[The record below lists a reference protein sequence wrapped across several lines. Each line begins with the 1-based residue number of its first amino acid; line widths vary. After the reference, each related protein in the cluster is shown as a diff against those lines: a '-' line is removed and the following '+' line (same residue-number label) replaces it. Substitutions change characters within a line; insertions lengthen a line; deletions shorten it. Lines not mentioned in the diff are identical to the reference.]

1 MRSKTVLAGLL
12 CRAALCAG
20 ALLAATPDA
29 ATVAAGRVSSAR
41 ALSPV
46 MLAKKPF
53 KGGRLDDFISAGEA
67 EAKYGPNRYAAVA
80 EDAWKIRMERD
91 RIEQMRQLSAREYAA
106 QKSQML
112 QDHLFLSAIS
122 CVVMSA
128 CFDEKATFSCAV
140 GAALGAL
147 YLYLLQ
153 RNVDGVGASTVEE
166 VSKLPPP
173 IVVPVVLVLLVA
185 KNTATLALIPTLAG
199 FLISKLATLTQLAY
213 PDGWGVAETE

>member
-29 ATVAAGRVSSAR
+29 ATVAAGRVSSVR

-128 CFDEKATFSCAV
+128 CFDEGDVLLPV

-166 VSKLPPP
+166 VSCSRRQSSSPSCSSCWWPRTPQRSLSSPWPASSSP
-173 IVVPVVLVLLVA
+173 SSPR
-185 KNTATLALIPTLAG
+185 
-199 FLISKLATLTQLAY
+199 
-213 PDGWGVAETE
+213 

>member
-1 MRSKTVLAGLL
+1 M
-12 CRAALCAG
+12 
-20 ALLAATPDA
+20 
-29 ATVAAGRVSSAR
+29 SSAMLAFITSSTLS
-41 ALSPV
+41 ALVAMPSAGVACQQRLRISSPC

-91 RIEQMRQLSAREYAA
+91 RVDEMRQLSAREYAA
-106 QKSQML
+106 QKSQLL
-112 QDHLFLSAIS
+112 QDHLFLAAIG
-122 CVVMSA
+122 CVAMSA
-128 CFDEKATFSCAV
+128 CFDEKATISCAV
-140 GAALGAL
+140 GSALGAL

-153 RNVDGVGASTVEE
+153 RSVDGVGASTVEE

-185 KNTATLALIPTLAG
+185 KNGAVLALIPTLAG
-199 FLISKLATLTQLAY
+199 FLISKLATLTQLVY
-213 PDGWGVAETE
+213 PEGWGVDEEE

>member
-1 MRSKTVLAGLL
+1 MDQIATRQWLRMHGRSAWSATGSSRCDS
-12 CRAALCAG
+12 CR
-20 ALLAATPDA
+20 
-29 ATVAAGRVSSAR
+29 RVSTPR
-41 ALSPV
+41 
-46 MLAKKPF
+46 
-53 KGGRLDDFISAGEA
+53 
-67 EAKYGPNRYAAVA
+67 
-80 EDAWKIRMERD
+80 
-91 RIEQMRQLSAREYAA
+91 
-106 QKSQML
+106 KSRRCCRTIF
-112 QDHLFLSAIS
+112 FLSAIS